1 MSKGRKPLEAVAIT
15 GDVYDADKLADR
27 HQQLATMSD
36 HQQALV
42 DEYGDGL
49 PWHPDHY
56 EAAIRIEIGRS
67 AESFLR
73 AGRLLLVA
81 RECAEH
87 GEWIGM
93 LNRINLG
100 RDSAERMM
108 MWARQISGAANAARV
123 RHLQDAAS
131 TIGKMIELSRLP
143 DDQFRA
149 LAEEGHTGELD
160 LDDVASMTRDEL
172 RAAVREAR
180 ADAQAKDERIGEL
193 SDEVNSAKE
202 TAAKVARAWKKSTP
216 DEQLVKLLEEARKAA
231 ASVRLAIAAGSEEAG
246 LCGAVVAVM
255 EHAAVNRLNVDAE
268 VAGILS
274 DLINDLRLVRDH
286 GAVPIALIQDKRLVD
301 WQQDVEG

>member
-15 GDVYDADKLADR
+15 GDVYDADTLAQR
-27 HQQLATMSD
+27 HQQLAAMNE

-149 LAEEGHTGELD
+149 LAEEGRTGELD

-180 ADAQAKDERIGEL
+180 ADASAKDERIGKL
-193 SDEVNSAKE
+193 SDDVNKAEEK
-202 TAAKVARAWKKSTP
+202 AAKALRKWKAASP
-216 DEQLVKLLEEARKAA
+216 DEQQVQLEQRLVEAKLTVISDIGSEKYGLTAA
-231 ASVRLAIAAGSEEAG
+231 MLALAEHCNAHGLDCAQAMGSTLDELIAAVRRVRDNVEYGFAVSLAI
-246 LCGAVVAVM
+246 
-255 EHAAVNRLNVDAE
+255 DAK
-268 VAGILS
+268 A
-274 DLINDLRLVRDH
+274 
-286 GAVPIALIQDKRLVD
+286 
-301 WQQDVEG
+301 